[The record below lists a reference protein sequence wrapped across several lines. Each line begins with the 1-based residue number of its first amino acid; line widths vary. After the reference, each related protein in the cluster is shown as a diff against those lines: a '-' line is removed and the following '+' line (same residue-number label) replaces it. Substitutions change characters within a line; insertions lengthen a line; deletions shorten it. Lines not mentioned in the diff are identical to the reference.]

1 MGKILAII
9 WLRYK
14 LGLNSLRSVAA
25 IGDLAS
31 RLILLFLG
39 GLFSIGLALGLGLAT
54 HKIVGRNDELALRL
68 LFHAAF
74 LIFLM
79 LAIIIPLARGFLNQG
94 IEVSRFLVFPIS
106 YRKLYAVTLGSC
118 SVGSDHLI
126 YYPGLVVMCLAG
138 ALPPGRG
145 VFLGLG
151 IVGLLVAA
159 YVIWG
164 HTIALV
170 AQAVMKIRGVKEA
183 AAILGILAI
192 LAVSVSL
199 TIFDPVEI
207 IGDDADFF
215 EAIPALRPIVAAYSV
230 LPPGRAAAGLA
241 ALHQGDLR
249 ASFSAALWLFLWN
262 FAGIGI
268 GYFIFSRYHL
278 GERGRD
284 RKAAP
289 AAGPRALPLPTGG
302 LFSKDLGWLLIF
314 PDEILAVT
322 GKELRYLLRS
332 STGKLN
338 IILAPLLSVLAVA
351 LFREKLQA
359 PVLGMI
365 PENVLLFAVLLYLAT
380 LSSSF
385 MYNAFAWE
393 GTGVQAYFLHP
404 VPLWRILAGKNLAIL
419 IYNLVLFCL
428 CLVTWTAFVAA
439 PDALTL
445 VSCVLIFGNAF
456 LILGA
461 AGNFVSIML
470 PVARDISS
478 MNSSPSQTGTL
489 FAFLSVIGTGVVL
502 SLTMA
507 IPAFMGWLRLQ
518 PVFLGGLLAIQLL
531 VYFPL
536 LRLSARLLVERREA
550 LMETLRAKS

>member
-1 MGKILAII
+1 MGKIPTII

-14 LGLNSLRSVAA
+14 LAVNRLRSVAA
-25 IGDLAS
+25 VSDLAS
-31 RLILLFLG
+31 LLILLILG
-39 GLFSIGLALGLGLAT
+39 GLFSIGLAVGLGLTT
-54 HKIVGRNDELALRL
+54 HKIVEANDEFVLRI

-79 LAIIIPLARGFLNQG
+79 LAIIIPIARGLLNQG

-126 YYPGLVVMCLAG
+126 YYPGLIVMCLSG
-138 ALPPGRG
+138 ALPPDRSG
-145 VFLGLG
+145 FLGLG
-151 IVGLLVAA
+151 LVGLLVAS

-170 AQAVMKIRGVKEA
+170 AQAVLKIRGVKEA

-192 LAVSVSL
+192 LAASL
-199 TIFDPVEI
+199 SLAIFDPVKT
-207 IGDDADFF
+207 IGDDADVF
-215 EAIPALRPIVAAYSV
+215 EAVPALRPIAAAYGV
-230 LPPGRAAAGLA
+230 LPPGRAATGLV

-249 ASFSAALWLFLWN
+249 LFFPAVLWLLLWD
-262 FAGIGI
+262 FAGIGV

-278 GERGRD
+278 GERGRA

-289 AAGPRALPLPTGG
+289 AAGPRTAPLPTHGFFPRVLG
-302 LFSKDLGWLLIF
+302 LLRFF
-314 PDEILAVT
+314 PDEVLAVA

-338 IILAPLLSVLAVA
+338 FILAPLLSVLAIA
-351 LFREKLQA
+351 FFREKLEA

-365 PENVLLFAVLLYLAT
+365 PENVLLFGVLLYLML
-380 LSSSF
+380 LSSNFVNNS
-385 MYNAFAWE
+385 FAWE
-393 GTGVQAYFLHP
+393 GTGVQSYFLHP
-404 VPLWRILAGKNLAIL
+404 VPLRRILAGKNLAIL
-419 IYNLVLFCL
+419 IYNLALFCL
-428 CLVTWTAFVAA
+428 CLVAWSAFVAA

-445 VSCVLIFGNAF
+445 VSCVLFFGNAF
-456 LILGA
+456 LILLA
-461 AGNFVSIML
+461 AGNLVSIMF

-478 MNSSPSQTGTL
+478 MSSSPSQTGML
-489 FAFLSVIGTGVVL
+489 LAFLSIIVTGSVL

-507 IPAFMGWLRLQ
+507 IPALMGRLHLQ
-518 PVFLGGLLAIQLL
+518 PVFLAGLLAVQLF

-536 LRLSARLLVERREA
+536 LKLSARLLDDRREA